1 MRLTTRQTGI
11 ISYAGLEEGAL
22 WAAAKRMFAQ
32 SDESVPD
39 RFRSFLPI
47 FPIELVQNMSY
58 VGRRERNLAKVSPA
72 GFSTDPD
79 EYHRLLCAEIPEL
92 YTGENALR
100 NFDSE
105 GRYRGG
111 GAVTVDRAWATLFPQ
126 YQPFFG
132 ERLVIHLIG
141 GGHQAV
147 AVPESVVST
156 RRRDSGGRGA
166 GAAHY
171 GPLRALY
178 DLPENPPG
186 NGRKIRP
193 CAL

>member
-79 EYHRLLCAEIPEL
+79 EYHRLLCAEIPDL

-105 GRYRGG
+105 GRFRGG
-111 GAVTVDRAWATLFPQ
+111 KR
-126 YQPFFG
+126 
-132 ERLVIHLIG
+132 
-141 GGHQAV
+141 
-147 AVPESVVST
+147 VSP

>member
-79 EYHRLLCAEIPEL
+79 EYHRLLCAEIPDL
-92 YTGENALR
+92 YTGKTL
-100 NFDSE
+100 F
-105 GRYRGG
+105 
-111 GAVTVDRAWATLFPQ
+111 ATL
-126 YQPFFG
+126 
-132 ERLVIHLIG
+132 I
-141 GGHQAV
+141 
-147 AVPESVVST
+147 
-156 RRRDSGGRGA
+156 RRAAS
-166 GAAHY
+166 GAAA
-171 GPLRALY
+171 R
-178 DLPENPPG
+178 
-186 NGRKIRP
+186 
-193 CAL
+193 